1 MNLAIS
7 SLIIFIIVSPAIL
20 ARRIYFT
27 KELSKSFVSRNTLQE
42 IFSSIFLSFILHF
55 LWSGTVELIGFKI
68 DFKIVFELLFN
79 PQAITDYTNI
89 TTNIYKIFLYFTS
102 LAIVSTIFGYGIR
115 NIVRVYKLDRKSTL
129 LRYDNTWYYIFS
141 GEVLDI
147 EKYNKNKSVT
157 SDNIGQRVVDVLTK
171 SDEKYVLYR
180 GSLIDYQLNDNNS
193 VDFIVLAAPRKQ
205 VIGEDVTKDITSN
218 YFIIPYSEILNINI
232 KYLEIDVENIE
243 NIE

>member
-27 KELSKSFVSRNTLQE
+27 RELSKSFVSRNTLQE

-55 LWSGTVELIGFKI
+55 IWSAFVELIGYNIDYKI
-68 DFKIVFELLFN
+68 IFQLLFN
-79 PQAITDYTNI
+79 PQSIQDYSNI
-89 TTNIYKIFLYFTS
+89 TSNIYNIFSYFIT
-102 LAIVSTIFGYGIR
+102 LALASTLFGYFIR
-115 NIVRVYKLDRKSTL
+115 NTVRVSKLDRKSNL
-129 LRYDNTWYYIFS
+129 FRYDNTWYYIFS

-147 EKYNKNKSVT
+147 EKYNKNKTIT
-157 SDNIGQRVVDVLTK
+157 SANIGQRVVDVLTK

-193 VDFIVLAAPRKQ
+193 VDFIVLASPRKQ
-205 VIGEDVTKDITSN
+205 IIGETETKDISSN
-218 YFIIPYSEILNINI
+218 YFIIPYSEVLNINI
-232 KYLEIDVENIE
+232 KYLEVDIE
-243 NIE
+243 NIESIE

>member
-42 IFSSIFLSFILHF
+42 IFSSIFLSFVLHF
-55 LWSGTVELIGFKI
+55 LWSGFVELIGYKI
-68 DFKIVFELLFN
+68 DYEIIFQLLFN
-79 PQAITDYTNI
+79 PQAISDYSNI
-89 TTNIYKIFLYFTS
+89 TDSIYNIFSYFIS
-102 LAIVSTIFGYGIR
+102 LALISTLFGFIIR
-115 NIVRVYKLDRKSTL
+115 NVVRVYKLDRKSTL

-147 EKYNKNKSVT
+147 EKYNKNKTVT
-157 SDNIGQRVVDVLTK
+157 SDNIEQRIVDVLTK

-180 GSLIDYQLNDNNS
+180 GSLIDYQLNDSNS
-193 VDFIVLAAPRKQ
+193 VDFIVLASPRKQ
-205 VIGEDVTKDITSN
+205 IIGEDKTKDISSN
-218 YFIIPYSEILNINI
+218 YFVIPYSEVLNINI
-232 KYLEIDVENIE
+232 KYLEVDVENTE
-243 NIE
+243 TVE

>member
-42 IFSSIFLSFILHF
+42 IFSSIFLSFVLHF
-55 LWSGTVELIGFKI
+55 LWSGFVELIGHKI
-68 DFKIVFELLFN
+68 DYKIIFQLLFN
-79 PQAITDYTNI
+79 PQAITDYSNI
-89 TTNIYKIFLYFTS
+89 TTNIYKIFTYFIT
-102 LAIVSTIFGYGIR
+102 LAIISTLLGYVFR
-115 NIVRVYKLDRKSTL
+115 NIVRVYKFDRKSTL
-129 LRYDNTWYYIFS
+129 FRYDNTWYYIFS

-147 EKYNKNKSVT
+147 EKYNKNKLVT

-180 GSLIDYQLNDNNS
+180 GSLIDYQLNDTNS
-193 VDFIVLAAPRKQ
+193 VDFIVLSSPRKQ
-205 VIGEDVTKDITSN
+205 IIGESETKDISSN
-218 YFIIPYSEILNINI
+218 YFIIPYSEVLNINI
-232 KYLEIDVENIE
+232 KYLEIDIE
-243 NIE
+243 NTETVE

>member
-55 LWSGTVELIGFKI
+55 LWSGCVELIGYKI
-68 DFKIVFELLFN
+68 DYKIIFQLLFN
-79 PQAITDYTNI
+79 PQAISDYSNI
-89 TTNIYKIFLYFTS
+89 TDSIYNIFLYFIS
-102 LAIVSTIFGYGIR
+102 LALISIVFGFIIR

-147 EKYNKNKSVT
+147 EKYNKNKTIT
-157 SDNIGQRVVDVLTK
+157 SDNIKQRVVDVLTK

-180 GSLIDYQLNDNNS
+180 GSLIDYQLNDSNS
-193 VDFIVLAAPRKQ
+193 VDFIVLASPRKQ
-205 VIGEDVTKDITSN
+205 IIGEDETKDISSN
-218 YFIIPYSEILNINI
+218 YFIIPYSEVLNINI
-232 KYLEIDVENIE
+232 KYLEVDVENTE
-243 NIE
+243 AVE

>member
-7 SLIIFIIVSPAIL
+7 SLIIFILVSPAIL

-55 LWSGTVELIGFKI
+55 LWSGCVELIGYKI
-68 DFKIVFELLFN
+68 DYKIIFQLLFN
-79 PQAITDYTNI
+79 PQAISDYSNI
-89 TTNIYKIFLYFTS
+89 TNSIYNIFLYFIS
-102 LAIVSTIFGYGIR
+102 LALISTLFGFIIR

-147 EKYNKNKSVT
+147 EKYNKNKTIT
-157 SDNIGQRVVDVLTK
+157 SDNIEQRVVDVLTK

-193 VDFIVLAAPRKQ
+193 VDFIVLASPRKQ
-205 VIGEDVTKDITSN
+205 IIGEDETKDISSN
-218 YFIIPYSEILNINI
+218 YFIIPYSEVLNINI
-232 KYLEIDVENIE
+232 KYLEVDVENTE
-243 NIE
+243 TVE

>member
-55 LWSGTVELIGFKI
+55 LWSGCVELIGYKI
-68 DFKIVFELLFN
+68 DYKIIFQLLFN
-79 PQAITDYTNI
+79 PQAISDYSNI
-89 TTNIYKIFLYFTS
+89 TDSIYNIFLYFIS
-102 LAIVSTIFGYGIR
+102 LALISIVFGFIIR

-147 EKYNKNKSVT
+147 EKYNKNKTIT
-157 SDNIGQRVVDVLTK
+157 SDNIEQRVVDVLTK

-180 GSLIDYQLNDNNS
+180 GSLIDYQLNDSNS
-193 VDFIVLAAPRKQ
+193 VDFIVLASPRKQ
-205 VIGEDVTKDITSN
+205 IIGEDETKDISSN
-218 YFIIPYSEILNINI
+218 YFIIPYSEVLNINI
-232 KYLEIDVENIE
+232 KYLEVDVENTE
-243 NIE
+243 AVE

>member
-55 LWSGTVELIGFKI
+55 LWSGFVEIIGYQI
-68 DFKIVFELLFN
+68 DFKIIFQLLFN
-79 PQAITDYTNI
+79 PQAILDYSNI
-89 TTNIYKIFLYFTS
+89 TANIFKIFTYFIT
-102 LAIVSTIFGYGIR
+102 LAIVATLSGYIIR

-147 EKYNKNKSVT
+147 EKYNKNKLVT
-157 SDNIGQRVVDVLTK
+157 SDNIGQRIVDVLTK

-180 GSLIDYQLNDNNS
+180 GSLIDYQLNDSNS
-193 VDFIVLAAPRKQ
+193 VDFIVLASPRKQ
-205 VIGEDVTKDITSN
+205 IIGESETKDISSN
-218 YFIIPYSEILNINI
+218 YFIIPYSEVLNINI
-232 KYLEIDVENIE
+232 KYLEIDVQNTENVE
-243 NIE
+243 

>member
-42 IFSSIFLSFILHF
+42 IFSSIFLSFVLHF
-55 LWSGTVELIGFKI
+55 LWLSFVKVIGYDVDYTIIFQL
-68 DFKIVFELLFN
+68 FFN
-79 PQAITDYTNI
+79 PQSILDYSNI
-89 TTNIYKIFLYFTS
+89 TNNIHNIFSYFIS
-102 LAIVSTIFGYGIR
+102 LAIVSTFFGFIIR
-115 NIVRVYKLDRKSTL
+115 NTIRVYKLDRKSTL

-147 EKYNKNKSVT
+147 EKYNKNKTIT
-157 SDNIGQRVVDVLTK
+157 SDSIEQRVVDVLTK

-180 GSLIDYQLNDNNS
+180 GNLIDYQLSSSNS
-193 VDFIVLAAPRKQ
+193 VDFIVLTSPRKQ
-205 VIGEDVTKDITSN
+205 IIGESETKVISSN
-218 YFIIPYSEILNINI
+218 YFIIPYTEVLNINI
-232 KYLEIDVENIE
+232 KYLEVDIE
-243 NIE
+243 NVESIE